1 MLQVLNVGKQRLAGG
16 AVHQDEVFEAIR
28 ATVATGEYLDWL
40 PAAKTQGLRGH
51 LAGTEPVRNA
61 PGGYLRGTPEHL
73 QARAMGLVA
82 RLPPPPVALSE
93 AVLEL
98 EEALGCLLPP
108 LLRRLFLE
116 VANGGFGPR
125 RGILG
130 VRGHGLTYNG
140 DWTDLLHVYR
150 AFSPR
155 MPREMLW
162 LFDWGC
168 AIWSLVD
175 CSRPEGQ
182 MWVWDPN
189 GAEDPSPANSLFRQ
203 AMTPTDWL
211 AAWLHGQ
218 LDLPRIA
225 EDEIPGQLTLFDQT
239 GTGQ

>member
-1 MLQVLNVGKQRLAGG
+1 MTAAPTGHGRGRAAPRSPSSPGSRPASTGRWHSCRPAPSGGRPTSPTRRWSAVVWRPGRHRPPRVHRRRAAG
-16 AVHQDEVFEAIR
+16 ADEPGR
-28 ATVATGEYLDWL
+28 TG
-40 PAAKTQGLRGH
+40 QGQG
-51 LAGTEPVRNA
+51 
-61 PGGYLRGTPEHL
+61 
-73 QARAMGLVA
+73 M
-82 RLPPPPVALSE
+82 PPM
-93 AVLEL
+93 
-98 EEALGCLLPP
+98 
-108 LLRRLFLE
+108 LRRLFLE

-203 AMTPTDWL
+203 AMTLTDWL
-211 AAWLHGQ
+211 AAWLHGHADQ
-218 LDLPRIA
+218 
-225 EDEIPGQLTLFDQT
+225 PGWASSAWRAH
-239 GTGQ
+239 

>member
-1 MLQVLNVGKQRLAGG
+1 M
-16 AVHQDEVFEAIR
+16 
-28 ATVATGEYLDWL
+28 
-40 PAAKTQGLRGH
+40 
-51 LAGTEPVRNA
+51 
-61 PGGYLRGTPEHL
+61 
-73 QARAMGLVA
+73 
-82 RLPPPPVALSE
+82 
-93 AVLEL
+93 
-98 EEALGCLLPP
+98 PP

-116 VANGGFGPR
+116 AANGGFGPR

-203 AMTPTDWL
+203 AMTLTDWL
-211 AAWLHGQ
+211 AAWLHGHAVSQ
-218 LDLPRIA
+218 FGRRQRGEPIGGPVRHREHSAALVYRASCRWRQWSGLVRPPFG
-225 EDEIPGQLTLFDQT
+225 ET
-239 GTGQ
+239 GASRS